1 MAEMFVD
8 KFRSLVP
15 QYLDDQWVSEDGL
28 STQELDEALEEAGV
42 EIPLVLREF
51 YLTLGGCEDLME
63 AYYYVWDPEELEYDD
78 GYLLF
83 MEDEDEKY
91 TWGLRVDQLD
101 VPDPIVHRRN
111 NRRGTWRSEE
121 GTFSEY
127 MLDMYSWVFDE
138 LEPELDN

>member
-15 QYLDDQWVSEDGL
+15 KYLDDQWVAEDGL
-28 STQELDEALEEAGV
+28 TPAELDEALQEAGV

-51 YLTLGGCEDLME
+51 YLSLGGCEDLME
-63 AYYYVWDPEELEYDD
+63 AYHYFWDPEELEYDD

-83 MEDEDEKY
+83 MEDEEEKY
-91 TWGLRVDQLD
+91 VWGMRVDQLD
-101 VPDPIVHRRN
+101 VPDPIVYRRN
-111 NRRGTWRSEE
+111 NRRSAWRSEE

-127 MLDMYSWVFDE
+127 VLDMFDWVFEE
-138 LEPELDN
+138 LEPELDS

>member
-28 STQELDEALEEAGV
+28 SPEELDDALEEAGV
-42 EIPLVLREF
+42 EIPLALREF

-111 NRRGTWRSEE
+111 NQRGTWKSEE

>member
-15 QYLDDQWVSEDGL
+15 KYLDDQWVDEDGL
-28 STQELDEALEEAGV
+28 TPAELDGALAEAGV

-51 YLTLGGCEDLME
+51 YLSLGGCEDLME
-63 AYYYVWDPEELEYDD
+63 AYHYFWDPEELEYDD

-83 MEDEDEKY
+83 MEDEEEKF
-91 TWGLRVDQLD
+91 TWGVRIDQLD
-101 VPDPIVHRRN
+101 VPDPIVYRRN
-111 NRRGTWRSEE
+111 NRRSAWRSEE

-127 MLDMYSWVFDE
+127 VLDMFDWVFEE
-138 LEPELDN
+138 LEPELDS